1 MWPRRRFVIPSQTPP
16 PTTQDDFAG
25 AQRFSA
31 VIQGKSQ
38 IELRENSKVVL
49 DDQEQPLQAI
59 EETEEKVAV
68 SAARRSL
75 SLQSLGSFAQDFRLE
90 QSADDN
96 DDPE

>member
-1 MWPRRRFVIPSQTPP
+1 V
-16 PTTQDDFAG
+16 QDDFAA

-31 VIQGKSQ
+31 VIQAISNRIARKFEGCLGRPGTTAVASN
-38 IELRENSKVVL
+38 EEN
-49 DDQEQPLQAI
+49 
-59 EETEEKVAV
+59 EEKVAV

-75 SLQSLGSFAQDFRLE
+75 SLQSLGSFAQDFRLK